1 MGCPINLVLA
11 SSSPRRR
18 QLLTEMGWSSFKT
31 RPAELDET
39 PLMGEKPE
47 EMVLRLAENKALA
60 VGMHYA
66 LDTSVWILG
75 ADTTVNVGGIILEKP
90 LDRRDAFRMIKLL
103 AGKTHLVHTGIAL
116 VSSGVV
122 RCSAVETT
130 AVTFQSM
137 QDEEI
142 HAFVNTG
149 EGDDKAGAY
158 AIQGKGTFL
167 VERIDG
173 CYFNVV
179 GLPLH
184 RLSLMF
190 AECGWP
196 LASQWECFGS

>member
-1 MGCPINLVLA
+1 MDRTINLILA
-11 SSSPRRR
+11 SASPRRR
-18 QLLTEMGWSSFKT
+18 QLLTEMGWRSFKT
-31 RPAELDET
+31 HPADLDES
-39 PLMGEKPE
+39 PLIHENPE

-60 VGMHYA
+60 VGMHYCDDSSA
-66 LDTSVWILG
+66 WILG
-75 ADTTVNVGGIILEKP
+75 ADTTVNVDGMILEKP
-90 LDRRDAFRMIKLL
+90 RDRKDAFRMIKLL
-103 AGKTHLVHTGIAL
+103 AGRTHLVHTGIAL
-116 VSSGVV
+116 VSLGAV

-130 AVTFQSM
+130 AVSFQPM
-137 QDEEI
+137 NDEEI

-158 AIQGKGTFL
+158 AIQGRGTFL

-184 RLSLMF
+184 RLSVMF